1 MSATACVVMA
11 VGTWGHFL
19 SGWILRYASLLIDIL
34 MLIKGGGSGFVLPS
48 SQKDLAWTDTMTNGV
63 DSSRVVAADTLA
75 FLSGDLQTVV
85 KWLSI
90 PHFRQYLFH
99 AGQFDRPLG

>member
-34 MLIKGGGSGFVLPS
+34 MLIKGGGSGFVLSS

-75 FLSGDLQTVV
+75 FLSGDLQTVA